1 MHEMPRSSGS
11 KFGEYVC
18 TMYHTNS
25 HAHKNLFL
33 PLFSLNFPP
42 IPPYP
47 PLLRP
52 HDVIFYSSCSL
63 HRPPPPLAGL
73 SHGVPRRIRLDDGI
87 ATAIGEHESKQSDEQ
102 NTTPNFSLH
111 QETSEL
117 SIYMLSMITL
127 AEMSMS
133 DTEDKTFYPTIA
145 TEYPTMYPT
154 IRDEELGSSTGH
166 EEGEGWWWSDG
177 I

>member
-1 MHEMPRSSGS
+1 MVASSR
-11 KFGEYVC
+11 VC
-18 TMYHTNS
+18 TIPIPMHIRTYS
-25 HAHKNLFL
+25 F
-33 PLFSLNFPP
+33 LFSRS
-42 IPPYP
+42 IS
-47 PLLRP
+47 PLSLP
-52 HDVIFYSSCSL
+52 TLLSSVLMMSFFTRHVLFIGLL
-63 HRPPPPLAGL
+63 HL
-73 SHGVPRRIRLDDGI
+73 SPACLTGVPRRIRLDDGI

>member
-1 MHEMPRSSGS
+1 MKCREVVVASSESMYVPCTIPIPMHIRTSS
-11 KFGEYVC
+11 F
-18 TMYHTNS
+18 
-25 HAHKNLFL
+25 
-33 PLFSLNFPP
+33 LFSRS
-42 IPPYP
+42 IS
-47 PLLRP
+47 PLSLP
-52 HDVIFYSSCSL
+52 TLLSSVLMMSFFTRHVLFIGLL
-63 HRPPPPLAGL
+63 HL
-73 SHGVPRRIRLDDGI
+73 SPACLTGVPRRIRLDDGI

-133 DTEDKTFYPTIA
+133 DTKDKTFYPTIA